1 MTLLKFLPAV
11 AVLALVIGVVS
22 GLFMFR
28 ARAMRA
34 FAARWGFQYSGPSSP
49 KWGFPSFPKVTPT
62 LPASFHL
69 TGYPAD
75 EIRQI
80 WNVIEGRQSGVSLL
94 IFDCVIGK
102 GKGTYATFIACQ
114 SNQNPFGSD
123 TFTHCVLRLGE
134 WTALYRI
141 PVLQVIPW
149 TMGIQSLENHV
160 NNLLIGSVEPRCL

>member
-1 MTLLKFLPAV
+1 MLLKFLPVV

-34 FAARWGFQYSGPSSP
+34 FAARRGFQYHGPSSP
-49 KWGFPSFPKVTPT
+49 KWGFPSLPKVTPT

-69 TGYPAD
+69 IGYPAD

-80 WNVIEGRQSGVSLL
+80 WNVVDGQQSGVSLL
-94 IFDCVIGK
+94 VFDSVIGK

-114 SNQNPFGSD
+114 SSQNPFGSD
-123 TFTHCVLRLGE
+123 TFTHRILRLGE

-141 PVLQVIPW
+141 PVLHVIPW
-149 TMGIQSLENHV
+149 TMGIKRLDYYVKQV
-160 NNLLIGSVEPRCL
+160 G